1 MTHSYQRCWHYSC
14 YGSYAHKGK
23 AYFVYSYVQRRLMGQ
38 YNGKRP
44 ISLIYMLKPLVTAIR
59 ANLHIP
65 MPSIYLIDLRCSA
78 NSMKKHKFLNFKISL
93 NAVRCDNY
101 IRSSY
106 FGLGSAVPAPHVP
119 GTQLPYA
126 ICNKGV
132 NWKIY
137 PSILTLRLKFFLS
150 GKSSSVWDL
159 ALSSMFFF
167 YNQHHLYILT

>member
-1 MTHSYQRCWHYSC
+1 M
-14 YGSYAHKGK
+14 AVEPKGK
-23 AYFVYSYVQRRLMGQ
+23 ASFVYCYMQTRPMGQ
-38 YNGKRP
+38 YNGKWP
-44 ISLIYMLKPLVTAIR
+44 ISLIYMLKPLITSIR
-59 ANLHIP
+59 ANLHNPIA
-65 MPSIYLIDLRCSA
+65 SIYLIDLRCTA
-78 NSMKKHKFLNFKISL
+78 NSEKKHKFLNFKISL

-106 FGLGSAVPAPHVP
+106 QYFGLGSAVPAPRVL

-167 YNQHHLYILT
+167 TTSIIFTF